1 MFTGEGYS
9 SSQLAFFNAPS
20 SSTFEPDVEKYWE
33 SYIASGQNPTVS
45 STMSNMAIWMNIF
58 PLQFSTPIDVF
69 GSTFAA
75 NVTAPNLSASEK
87 NSQSLTRDVTSRFGL
102 NEMQAYTAG
111 KGSLSTS
118 SGSEIPGRMHRARLS
133 PRALFPSSASEEQC
147 CSAHS
152 GRSTQLFFPALC
164 RAEALLPAEYLSG
177 VWKGSSSGISVGL
190 QKRPLQNRCPA
201 AGPCGFPVS

>member
-1 MFTGEGYS
+1 MKIALALTALICLLDPALAQTMFTGEGYS

-118 SGSEIPGRMHRARLS
+118 SGSEIPGKDAQGQTIS
-133 PRALFPSSASEEQC
+133 QGIISLF
-147 CSAHS
+147 
-152 GRSTQLFFPALC
+152 
-164 RAEALLPAEYLSG
+164 
-177 VWKGSSSGISVGL
+177 SV
-190 QKRPLQNRCPA
+190 
-201 AGPCGFPVS
+201 